1 MSAFESFLGSAVGN
15 AAGYAAG
22 RAVGPVLAPLLQA
35 LRNETWSA
43 YPDAP
48 LDALLLARAVAEGKL
63 HLDAD
68 AYAEASFT
76 GVSNSRFYNLVQFV
90 KNGPGVAAGMEL
102 TRRGLLDVPGFT
114 TVLQRAG
121 LEDGY
126 VTVYTTQDKQGLYVW
141 EQPLSVA
148 DIALGVIR
156 NNIANADAAG
166 NPIAQEGLPL
176 VEGNVKQNPVSGI
189 NAELEA
195 ALAGVDL
202 DRLSV
207 LVNNVG
213 LPPGVIEGLR
223 MLRRNII
230 TEGDFALLIAQSDAR
245 LAWGPALI
253 QLRDEILTAHEVA
266 EARVRDWIKTDAE
279 MFARGAADGYPQ
291 AEMQLLYDMTGRPIS
306 YRNVF
311 LAGRRGGTFD
321 GPTDEIDPPYL
332 ESLRQSNLRPEWY
345 SYAWA
350 LRFAVPPL
358 FFVRQ
363 WLKDGHSQD
372 QARTWLSY
380 LGFSV
385 PDQDAIISSYAKT
398 ATPGGTPVPDT
409 HLKSA
414 ITTTVTEIRKAYVGG
429 QLTADQANDYIA
441 SAEAATT
448 LVGVWDILRTVS
460 NLPPAPVA

>member
-1 MSAFESFLGSAVGN
+1 
-15 AAGYAAG
+15 
-22 RAVGPVLAPLLQA
+22 VLAPLLQA

-48 LDALLLARAVAEGKL
+48 LDALMLARAVAEGKL
-63 HLDAD
+63 RLDSD
-68 AYAEASFT
+68 TYAEASFT
-76 GVSNSRFYNLVQFV
+76 GISGSRFTSLVAFV

-102 TRRGLLDVPGFT
+102 TRRGLLDKVGFT
-114 TVLQRAG
+114 VVLERAG
-121 LEDGY
+121 LEDAY
-126 VTVYTTQDKQGLYVW
+126 ITAYTTQDAQGLYVW

-166 NPIAQEGLPL
+166 NPIAQAGLEITP
-176 VEGNVKQNPVSGI
+176 GNVPQNPVSGI

-195 ALAGVDL
+195 ALSGVDL
-202 DRLSV
+202 ERLSV

-245 LAWGPALI
+245 LPWGPALI

-266 EARVRDWIKTDAE
+266 EARVRDWITTDAE

-321 GPTDEIDPPYL
+321 GPTDVIDAPYL

-345 SYAWA
+345 NYAWH
-350 LRFAVPPL
+350 LRYAVPPL
-358 FFVRQ
+358 FFVRT

-380 LGFSV
+380 LGYSV
-385 PDQDAIISSYAKT
+385 EDQDAIISSYAKT
-398 ATPGGTPVPDT
+398 PAAAQDPHV
-409 HLKSA
+409 KSA
-414 ITTTVTEIRKAYVGG
+414 VTAAYTALRRAYVGG
-429 QLTADQANDYIA
+429 QIPDADFSVWTTALADAQQVPEPLLAV
-441 SAEAATT
+441 
-448 LVGVWDILRTVS
+448 LGVLKGIE
-460 NLPPAPVA
+460 NIPPLPA